1 VTAVADDNAFP
12 ADCRTHGMD
21 VPSEFDARLG
31 EGDVTLTD
39 RDVRLLRR
47 IDDCGSINA
56 AATDLGRSYSRAQRR
71 VVELESA
78 FGELVERQR
87 GGAAG
92 GGSRLTARA
101 TELLSQYDR
110 LCVEFASLVETRE
123 TVVSG
128 TVVAVDGDLVSV
140 ETPAGTIRAV
150 VPGDRGGEGGTTESD
165 RLDATESERLDAEV
179 RLTIRA
185 DAVTLHAPDHD
196 RDPDGTS
203 ARNRL
208 SGTVGA
214 VESGESVAVV
224 TVEVGTSTPL
234 SAVVT
239 DESVERLALAPGRG
253 VVASFKATAT
263 HGVVVDHD

>member
-1 VTAVADDNAFP
+1 
-12 ADCRTHGMD
+12 MD

-31 EGDVTLTD
+31 EGDVTLTE

-47 IDDCGSINA
+47 IEDCGSINA

-87 GGAAG
+87 GGASG
-92 GGSRLTARA
+92 GGSRLTDRA
-101 TELLSQYDR
+101 TDLLSQYDR
-110 LCVEFASLVETRE
+110 LCVEFANVVETRE
-123 TVVSG
+123 TVLSG

-140 ETPAGTIRAV
+140 DTSAGTIRAV
-150 VPGDRGGEGGTTESD
+150 VPGDRSEDESADARGSD
-165 RLDATESERLDAEV
+165 RDGAEV

-196 RDPDGTS
+196 RDPNGTS

-208 SGTVGA
+208 PGTVSA
-214 VESGESVAVV
+214 VEPGESVAVV
-224 TVEVGTSTPL
+224 TVDLGTAIPL
-234 SAVVT
+234 SAIVT
-239 DESVERLALAPGRG
+239 EESVDRLSLSPGRD

-263 HGVVVDHD
+263 HGVVVGREST

>member
-1 VTAVADDNAFP
+1 
-12 ADCRTHGMD
+12 MD

-31 EGDVTLTD
+31 GGDVTLTE

-47 IDDCGSINA
+47 IDDHGSINA

-78 FGELVERQR
+78 FGDLVERQR

-92 GGSRLTARA
+92 GGSRLTDHAVD
-101 TELLSQYDR
+101 LLSQYDR
-110 LCVEFASLVETRE
+110 LCVEFASVVETRE
-123 TVVSG
+123 TVLSG
-128 TVVAVDGDLVSV
+128 TVAAVDGDLVSV

-150 VPGDRGGEGGTTESD
+150 VPGDGTDRDGADGGVAD
-165 RLDATESERLDAEV
+165 RDGRAADRTDRDGAEV

-196 RDPDGTS
+196 RDPNGTS

-214 VESGESVAVV
+214 VDPGESVAVV
-224 TVEVGTSTPL
+224 TVDVGTATPL
-234 SAVVT
+234 SAIVT
-239 DESVERLALAPGRG
+239 DESVERLALSPGRE

-263 HGVVVDHD
+263 HGVVVGRESA

>member
-1 VTAVADDNAFP
+1 
-12 ADCRTHGMD
+12 MD

-39 RDVRLLRR
+39 RDVTLLRR
-47 IDDCGSINA
+47 IDETGSINA
-56 AATDLGRSYSRAQRR
+56 AASDLGRSYSRAQNR

-78 FGELVERQR
+78 FGDLVERTR
-87 GGAAG
+87 GGASG
-92 GGSRLTARA
+92 GGSHLTARA
-101 TELLSQYDR
+101 TDLLSQYDR

-123 TVVSG
+123 TVLSG

-140 ETPAGTIRAV
+140 ETPAGAIRAV
-150 VPGDRGGEGGTTESD
+150 VPGDRNESGGTG
-165 RLDATESERLDAEV
+165 TESERLDAEV

-185 DAVTLHAPDHD
+185 DAVTLHAPDRD

-234 SAVVT
+234 SAIVT
-239 DESVERLALAPGRG
+239 DESVERLSLAPGRD

-263 HGVVVDHD
+263 HGVVVSSAE